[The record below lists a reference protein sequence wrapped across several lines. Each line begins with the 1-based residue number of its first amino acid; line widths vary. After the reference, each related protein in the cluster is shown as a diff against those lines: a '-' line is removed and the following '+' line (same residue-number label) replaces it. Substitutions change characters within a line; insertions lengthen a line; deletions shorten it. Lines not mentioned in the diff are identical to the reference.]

1 MSLVIPTRS
10 DISSFSETV
19 NLTGTIFGFLFAW
32 NTRADVWVMDVSTQ
46 VGDPILQG
54 VTLVADT
61 DLLGGHVDDRLPDG
75 VIVALD
81 TARKGERAGR
91 LDLGSRVQV
100 IFVPADEV
108 ETLSA

>member
-10 DISSFSETV
+10 DISAYSETV
-19 NLTGTIFGFLFAW
+19 DLVGTIFEFSFAW
-32 NTRADVWVMDVSTQ
+32 NTRAQVWVMGISTQ
-46 VGDPILQG
+46 VGEPILQG

-81 TARKGERAGR
+81 TTRKGEQAGR
-91 LDLGSRVQV
+91 LDLGSRALV
-100 IFVPADEV
+100 IFTPADEF
-108 ETLSA
+108 EALSA